1 MNLLTVLAQAT
12 DNPDVFQVFWANGI
26 QKQGLLKVHVTA
38 GAADKD
44 VIAELGALHHLLVVK
59 AVFGQDRAGRAAQK
73 QSVGSTPDEDADR
86 LQLYVTSGQIKKLM
100 QQKSKKPHLNPFAFF
115 LATRFAGSNITVSQ
129 DRQWIKPRALEN
141 VEEITVGAALDDLMD
156 VPGVGLAAV
165 SVHAIEQI
173 QRRGNGLSLAEA
185 WHQIRRVVRNLD
197 YEVLVSE
204 EKRRRD
210 VDRHGFSGRYFY
222 STLTEWN
229 VIVTPAKGHDRSVP
243 VIATAYFER
252 RPQSELVRIEKAAA

>member
-1 MNLLTVLAQAT
+1 MNILTVLAQPT
-12 DNPDVFQVFWANGI
+12 DNPELFEVFWANGV
-26 QKQGLLKVHVTA
+26 QKQGLLKVHVTT
-38 GAADKD
+38 GVADKD

-59 AVFGQDRAGRAAQK
+59 AIFGHDRAGRAAQK
-73 QSVGSTPDEDADR
+73 QTTAPSQDEDADR
-86 LQLYVTSGQIKKLM
+86 LQLNVTSGQIRKLM
-100 QQKSKKPHLNPFAFF
+100 QQKSKKPHLNAFAFF
-115 LATRFAGSNITVSQ
+115 LATRFAGSNITVSH

-141 VEEITVGAALDDLMD
+141 VEEITIGAALDDLMD
-156 VPGVGLAAV
+156 VPGVGIAAV

-197 YEVLVSE
+197 YEVVVSE

-210 VDRHGFSGRYFY
+210 VDRHGYSGRCLY

-229 VIVTPAKGHDRSVP
+229 VVVTPAKGHDRSIP

-252 RPQSELVRIEKAAA
+252 RPLTELVRIEKAAA

>member
-1 MNLLTVLAQAT
+1 MNILTVLARAT
-12 DNPDVFQVFWANGI
+12 DNADQFEVYWANGV
-26 QKQGLLKVHVTA
+26 QKQGLLRVNVPSHGT
-38 GAADKD
+38 DKD

-59 AVFGQDRAGRAAQK
+59 GIFGQDRAGRAAQK
-73 QSVGSTPDEDADR
+73 QGAGIIHDEDADR
-86 LQLYVTSGQIKKLM
+86 VQLHVTSGQIKKLM
-100 QQKSKKPHLNPFAFF
+100 QQKSKKLHLSPYSFF
-115 LATRFAGSNITVSQ
+115 LATRFAGSNISVSH

-141 VEEITVGAALDDLMD
+141 VEEVTVGPALDDLMD

-185 WHQIRRVVRNLD
+185 WHQIRRVVRTLD
-197 YEVLVSE
+197 YEVAVSD

-210 VDRHGFSGRYFY
+210 IDRHGYSGRYLY

-229 VIVTPAKGHDRSVP
+229 VIVAPAKGLDRAVP

-252 RPQSELVRIEKAAA
+252 RPQTELVRIVKVAA